1 MLVLAAADPLSL
13 QGHRES
19 VLEPRGGFLY
29 PFPSVVIARMSVQ
42 DSENRPPTRSGVKFE
57 IHLGDKKPNASAPKR
72 VSEQPMKASVSQE
85 ELEKKQK
92 DAEERRRVSF
102 CRQKLS
108 AILNLYPYTLTTVP
122 LIFLAEG
129 RAGKARQDPPN
140 GTRDKALLPGHC
152 SHY

>member
-1 MLVLAAADPLSL
+1 
-13 QGHRES
+13 
-19 VLEPRGGFLY
+19 
-29 PFPSVVIARMSVQ
+29 MSVQ

-122 LIFLAEG
+122 YSLQKEEQAKLDRIHQTEQETKRFCQATAPIIERIADG
-129 RAGKARQDPPN
+129 ASDSK
-140 GTRDKALLPGHC
+140 K
-152 SHY
+152 